1 MNESDQNT
9 SRAGM
14 EAITADGI
22 VLGPVEADT
31 ETHLRIRLIDGDA
44 PGGQI
49 WVPKAMVS
57 GVEGGSIRI
66 NRVRADLHEAVL
78 AMPPG
83 QQREFETLGITVNI
97 GRRRGI
103 PGER

>member
-9 SRAGM
+9 SSAGRQ
-14 EAITADGI
+14 AITADGI

-31 ETHLRIRLIDGDA
+31 ESHLRIRLIEGDA

-49 WVPKAMVS
+49 WVPRAWVG
-57 GVEGGSIRI
+57 GVEGGAVRI

-83 QQREFETLGITVNI
+83 QQREFDTLGITVNI
-97 GRRRGI
+97 GRRRGVS
-103 PGER
+103 GR